1 MTTMDSATT
10 TADTVTNGLIDFD
23 QDMDSIVANHPDA
36 LEFQRR
42 TPNIRICQSLL
53 AISPDDLPYSLL
65 GTALCGPE
73 TISRPRAFIDDEGG
87 SLLAFYQLGRK
98 LAGHKGIV
106 HGGICGVILDECM
119 GRACFP
125 VLPAKIAVTAKLELE
140 YKSPIPVDSTI
151 MVRADT
157 KEIQG
162 RKARVE
168 ATVRD
173 AIDGRDLVK
182 ATALFVQP
190 KWASEM
196 TQVV

>member
-1 MTTMDSATT
+1 MSSTEDTATSGQPN
-10 TADTVTNGLIDFD
+10 VN
-23 QDMDSIVANHPDA
+23 QDLDAIVANHPDA

-42 TPNIRICQSLL
+42 GPHIRVCQYLL
-53 AISPDDLPYSLL
+53 AIDPENLPFSLL
-65 GTALCGPE
+65 GTTLCGEE
-73 TISRPRAFIDDEGG
+73 TISRPRVFIDDEAG
-87 SLLAFYQLGRK
+87 SLLAFYRLGRK
-98 LAGHKGIV
+98 LAGHTGIV

-125 VLPAKIAVTAKLELE
+125 ILPAKIAVTAKLDLE
-140 YKSPIPVDSTI
+140 YKSPIPVNSII

-157 KEIQG
+157 KEVQG
-162 RKARVE
+162 RKAWVE

-190 KWASEM
+190 KWAAEM
-196 TQVV
+196 DQLM